1 MNITMND
8 LIDYGVLSLTFL
20 FTLFTDSY
28 HSLLQVNLS
37 PTILSDIITLITQ
50 IIVLFIVVFK
60 FKLLKRKKDGDT
72 GE

>member
-1 MNITMND
+1 MND
-8 LIDYGVLSLTFL
+8 LIDYGVLSLTFI
-20 FTLFTDSY
+20 FTLFTDNL

-37 PTILSDIITLITQ
+37 PAMLSDVITLITQ
-50 IIVLFIVVFK
+50 IVVLIIVVFK

>member
-8 LIDYGVLSLTFL
+8 FIDYGVLSLTFL
-20 FTLFTDSY
+20 FTLFTDSF
-28 HSLLQVNLS
+28 HSLLQVNIT
-37 PTILSDIITLITQ
+37 PAILSDVITLITQ

>member
-1 MNITMND
+1 MND
-8 LIDYGVLSLTFL
+8 FIDYGVLSLTFL
-20 FTLFTDSY
+20 FTLFTDNL
-28 HSLLQVNLS
+28 HSLLQVNIT
-37 PTILSDIITLITQ
+37 PAILSDVITLITQ

>member
-1 MNITMND
+1 MND

-37 PTILSDIITLITQ
+37 PAMLSDVITLLTQ
-50 IIVLFIVVFK
+50 IVVLIIVVFK

>member
-1 MNITMND
+1 MSITMND
-8 LIDYGVLSLTFL
+8 LIDYGVLSLTFI
-20 FTLFTDSY
+20 FTLFTDNL

>member
-1 MNITMND
+1 MND
-8 LIDYGVLSLTFL
+8 FGVLSLTFL
-20 FTLFTDSY
+20 FTLFTDNL
-28 HSLLQVNLS
+28 HSLLQVNIT
-37 PTILSDIITLITQ
+37 PAILSDVITLITQ

>member
-1 MNITMND
+1 MND

-20 FTLFTDSY
+20 FNLFTDSY

-60 FKLLKRKKDGDT
+60 FKLLKRKKDGNT
-72 GE
+72 RE

>member
-1 MNITMND
+1 MND

-60 FKLLKRKKDGDT
+60 FKLLKRKKDGNT
-72 GE
+72 RE